1 MAQLLQATQA
11 SLGSW
16 VGSSVV
22 HLGDHNV
29 PNALTFIDK
38 YCQVP
43 LILNPVISV
52 CLDLPLV
59 AAKDAGMR
67 KYMESAFGS
76 VGAAIDA
83 VLVDFFRQVALLS
96 FSFSFFILP
105 QPLARSLSLIFS
117 TRSKTKK
124 LDKNSHAFDGSG
136 ADNFFDAGSCVDG
149 RLTSAWNWG
158 SKIEK
163 KKYYNLFKVA
173 GFSGFDGKDWSE

>member
-76 VGAAIDA
+76 VGGAIDA

-117 TRSKTKK
+117 TRSKTKQNQK
-124 LDKNSHAFDGSG
+124 TRQKQP
-136 ADNFFDAGSCVDG
+136 
-149 RLTSAWNWG
+149 RLRRVRRRQLLRRRLLRRRPAHLG
-158 SKIEK
+158 VE
-163 KKYYNLFKVA
+163 L
-173 GFSGFDGKDWSE
+173 G